1 MDWKFEVGQR
11 VRKTGGY
18 PFPGVVEARFMATQ
32 IDGSKVDRYVVNQ
45 TVVMHAGIGP
55 SGLLHIFAPA
65 QLVAIDG
72 EEFIGIADMDAD
84 RDVRIDPEVAVAEAK
99 AAMLVHQGLKPED
112 AP

>member
-1 MDWKFEVGQR
+1 MHWKFEVGQR

-18 PFPGVVEARFMATQ
+18 PFPGVVEARFLATQ
-32 IDGSKVDRYVVNQ
+32 IDGSKIDRYIVNQ
-45 TVVMHAGIGP
+45 WAEAIDGPRP

-65 QLVAIDG
+65 QLA
-72 EEFIGIADMDAD
+72 AD
-84 RDVRIDPEVAVAEAK
+84 RDVRPDPRIDPEVAVAEAR